1 MSLIDRRT
9 MELATA
15 AAIGVFGG
23 LIVAGSMQLDSGWSA
38 ETGPQSGYLP
48 LRLGAMLCLVSVL
61 LFLSTLRSADR
72 GSFVNKQQ
80 LKLTL
85 AVFVP
90 TVVLVFSMPYVG
102 SYSGSWLYLMYMLKV
117 HGHTNWLKAIVLPAC
132 VVVTFYLVFELWFQ
146 VELVKGP
153 VESLLGI

>member
-15 AAIGVFGG
+15 AAIGIFGG

-48 LRLGAMLCLVSVL
+48 LRLGVMLCIVSVL
-61 LFLSTLRSADR
+61 IFLSTLRSADR
-72 GSFVNKQQ
+72 SGFVNKQQ
-80 LKLTL
+80 LRLTL

-102 SYSGSWLYLMYMLKV
+102 SYTGSLLYLIYMLKV
-117 HGHTNWLKAIVLPAC
+117 HGDTNWFKAILLPVC
-132 VVVTFYLVFELWFQ
+132 VIVTFYLVFELWFQ

-153 VESLLGI
+153 VEPLLGL